1 MMKPII
7 SSSYSPSV
15 SSANVPTSP
24 PGGIIPELNI
34 ARESVQ
40 IPGSNIYLMYRS
52 SYAVGAMSTL
62 NIRLTLN
69 EIPQRLYRIHLIVKI
84 SGLLTRK
91 TFEADKNLHYTFSWN
106 RRNVYNQKVY
116 GFVEADISV
125 GYHYEKC
132 VQPIWITRM
141 SRMKGFDVDISDIGG
156 WNLDIHHHY
165 NHFQG
170 MYCHHIFSAV
180 YRKISRY

>member
-1 MMKPII
+1 MRYFKPCLSHDYETIKPII
-7 SSSYSPSV
+7 SSTYGSLV
-15 SSANVPTSP
+15 SSASVPRDP
-24 PGGIIPELNI
+24 PGGIIPELSTV
-34 ARESVQ
+34 RESVQ

-52 SYAVGAMSTL
+52 SYSVGAMSIL
-62 NIRLTLN
+62 NIRLTPN
-69 EIPQRLYRIHLIVKI
+69 KIPQRLYRIHVIIKI

-116 GFVEADISV
+116 GFVEADISI
-125 GYHYEKC
+125 GYHYENC
-132 VQPIWITRM
+132 AQPIWITRM
-141 SRMKGFDVDISDIGG
+141 NRMKGFDVDISYIGG

-170 MYCHHIFSAV
+170 
-180 YRKISRY
+180 KILS